1 MAIYRYGGK
10 PGTLA
15 SAPIFN
21 NSFHII
27 DQFSGQPS
35 FSEMTDTVFRSKN
48 RYLNQKSLNFHTKT
62 FRVRFVREN
71 RFEKV
76 ETRLTAMAE
85 SEIKKALRLSV
96 DRVNPDTEFWYVIRR
111 ENTAFYAQLLS
122 KRAYTEKNLNK
133 GELRPEVALLTA
145 YWSRIHP
152 SDVVLDPFAGY
163 GSIPLQI
170 YRHIPFHKLIVSDID
185 REKSDHLRRLFKNA
199 AADVSV
205 SCADFFQTPD
215 IPDKSVDKIITDP
228 PWGMYD
234 EIVDIPG
241 FYTNMLR
248 KMSRL
253 MKDNGDAVI
262 LTSGKEELMH
272 AALAC
277 GFYPAETTDTLI
289 NGKKARLFRFILKTE
304 QKDYTV

>member
-1 MAIYRYGGK
+1 M
-10 PGTLA
+10 
-15 SAPIFN
+15 
-21 NSFHII
+21 
-27 DQFSGQPS
+27 
-35 FSEMTDTVFRSKN
+35 
-48 RYLNQKSLNFHTKT
+48 
-62 FRVRFVREN
+62 
-71 RFEKV
+71 
-76 ETRLTAMAE
+76 
-85 SEIKKALRLSV
+85 
-96 DRVNPDTEFWYVIRR
+96 
-111 ENTAFYAQLLS
+111 LS

-133 GELRPEVALLTA
+133 GNFGRSCAA
-145 YWSRIHP
+145 NG
-152 SDVVLDPFAGY
+152 VLEQILPRTSCSIRCRY